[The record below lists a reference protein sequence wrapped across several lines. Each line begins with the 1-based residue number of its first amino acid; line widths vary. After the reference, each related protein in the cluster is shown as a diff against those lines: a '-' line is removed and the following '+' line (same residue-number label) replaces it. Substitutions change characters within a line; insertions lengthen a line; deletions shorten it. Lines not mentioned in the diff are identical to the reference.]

1 MYDLSANEKMINYHK
16 NWGVMWRALKG
27 SWLYGIKLN
36 PLQLGFNDITLRD
49 TMTTTKKSSLI
60 MEFQAIIG
68 NFVLLI
74 KELITYFPKCEVLTI
89 WFPLDVLA
97 HDSPME
103 ILYFYK

>member
-1 MYDLSANEKMINYHK
+1 MKIVVDCHNLGHPNVYDLSANEKMINYHK

-68 NFVLLI
+68 NFVWI
-74 KELITYFPKCEVLTI
+74 KELIT
-89 WFPLDVLA
+89 
-97 HDSPME
+97 
-103 ILYFYK
+103 